1 MDENAKKR
9 GENRRISFDT
19 WKRSKKFNFD
29 ERFREKG
36 SGLLLPDHE
45 RSYSTR

>member
-36 SGLLLPDHE
+36 SGLFLPDHE
-45 RSYSTR
+45 RSSSTR